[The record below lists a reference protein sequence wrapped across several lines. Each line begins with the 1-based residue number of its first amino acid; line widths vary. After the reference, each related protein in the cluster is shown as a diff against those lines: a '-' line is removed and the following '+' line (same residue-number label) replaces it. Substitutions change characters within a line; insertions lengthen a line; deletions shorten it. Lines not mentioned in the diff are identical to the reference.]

1 MPDQDPKPRK
11 FRLFKDHEVTVST
24 DIAEEW
30 DNIKSHFRR
39 NKTTYVAVGV
49 AGITYALTRS
59 ISSPH
64 IGGTVGV
71 PVNGPIGTI
80 AENVANA
87 RALQLFSNKPHLTMT
102 TIIEAG
108 RQGPPSWVVRCKETG
123 DIFTS
128 QAAAAREMNLSPVDL
143 SRHLNGLRPDVLGN
157 HFDRICMAA

>member
-30 DNIKSHFRR
+30 DNIKSHFKR

-49 AGITYALTRS
+49 AGITYALTRNMS
-59 ISSPH
+59 SSP
-64 IGGTVGV
+64 IRGAISV
-71 PVNGPIGTI
+71 PARSPIGTL

-87 RALQLFSNKPHLTMT
+87 RALQMFTNKSHLTMT
-102 TIIEAG
+102 TIIEAS

-123 DIFTS
+123 DVFTS
-128 QAAAAREMNLSPVDL
+128 QAKAAMEMNLSPTTI
-143 SRHLNGLRPDVLGN
+143 SQQLNGLKDHANGY
-157 HFDRICMAA
+157 HFERICMAA

>member
-30 DNIKSHFRR
+30 DNIKSHFQR

-59 ISSPH
+59 ISSSH

-128 QAAAAREMNLSPVDL
+128 QIQAARSMGITPSLLSG
-143 SRHLNGLRPDVLGN
+143 HLNGKFEDVHNL
-157 HFDRICMAA
+157 HFERICMAA

>member
-30 DNIKSHFRR
+30 DNIKDHFKR

-49 AGITYALTRS
+49 AGITYALTRN
-59 ISSPH
+59 ISSSPVRT
-64 IGGTVGV
+64 TVGV
-71 PVNGPIGTI
+71 PVHGPIGTI

-87 RALQLFSNKPHLTMT
+87 RAFQLFSNRPHLTMT

-123 DIFTS
+123 DVFTS
-128 QAAAAREMNLSPVDL
+128 QARAAMELNLSPTAI
-143 SRHLNGLRPDVLGN
+143 SQQLNGLKDHANGY
-157 HFDRICMAA
+157 HFERICMAA